1 MQEKILF
8 LESRAIDALFRK
20 SKETNEE
27 TIHQSI
33 EAEVEM
39 AMFIIQHNTFFSLS
53 DHMSQ
58 YIKQEFKV
66 SKAAEKFAC
75 GQTKTRQ

>member
-1 MQEKILF
+1 MRSFGKVKKLMKRRYI
-8 LESRAIDALFRK
+8 K
-20 SKETNEE
+20 
-27 TIHQSI
+27 
-33 EAEVEM
+33 AEVEM
-39 AMFIIQHNTFFSLS
+39 AVFIIQHNTFFSLS